1 MNHARIARPGPDSAT
16 GRVWEIA
23 DDLSRS
29 SGREAL
35 RADVIAKYTAEGGNY
50 NTASTQ
56 FHHWRNWFRSSKT
69 AEDSEAATADIE
81 VGEAGR
87 IVLPSA
93 FRKQLGIRTGDI
105 LAAEIVGGDIV
116 LMTLESGIRKA
127 QAIVRR
133 YVPEGVSLVE
143 ELLEERRQEA
153 RREQT
158 E

>member
-1 MNHARIARPGPDSAT
+1 MNHVRISRPTADTAT

-23 DDLSRS
+23 DDLSRA
-29 SGREAL
+29 SGREAS

-56 FHHWRNWFRSSKT
+56 FHYWRNWFRGRNAVENS
-69 AEDSEAATADIE
+69 DVATADVE

-87 IVLPSA
+87 IVLPAA
-93 FRKQLGIRTGDI
+93 FRKQLGIRSGDI
-105 LAAEIVGGDIV
+105 LTAEIVDGDIV
-116 LMTLESGIRKA
+116 LIPLDSGIRKA

-143 ELLEERRQEA
+143 ELLEERRREA
-153 RREQT
+153 AREET